1 MSSIIP
7 PFVSYT
13 VPKTEA
19 TTGCNLETGCITK
32 HEGPRCS
39 AFRSPGSFPGTG
51 ENPNRPV
58 SISCTSSANSRSGI
72 RCRLFLSP
80 KAFNTPVSILACS
93 MFSGCNRHPSHTL
106 QKHLRQPVSRQIL
119 IGPPAFRPRCHSC
132 RRDSG
137 VAGPHDVWLFKK
149 YARYIPNLL
158 TNSHQPLP
166 LLNSRLWGAF
176 QQRFSLVRVLHRPR
190 GRLKHAPNFD
200 QDIGIRAGS
209 ATNLHE
215 YWLYWQFWNPIID
228 VESRDPTQI
237 SAGPEQRTLG
247 ELSSH
252 SWVSCAASRHAQ
264 ICTPDPKRPNPW
276 ILKHRMHSST
286 ASMDTKRNS

>member
-39 AFRSPGSFPGTG
+39 AFRNPGSFPGTG

-93 MFSGCNRHPSHTL
+93 MFLVATATL
-106 QKHLRQPVSRQIL
+106 HILCKSTCGNLFHVKSSSALLLSAPAATAAGVTVVLPALMMFDFSRSML
-119 IGPPAFRPRCHSC
+119 
-132 RRDSG
+132 
-137 VAGPHDVWLFKK
+137 
-149 YARYIPNLL
+149 
-158 TNSHQPLP
+158 
-166 LLNSRLWGAF
+166 
-176 QQRFSLVRVLHRPR
+176 
-190 GRLKHAPNFD
+190 
-200 QDIGIRAGS
+200 
-209 ATNLHE
+209 AT
-215 YWLYWQFWNPIID
+215 
-228 VESRDPTQI
+228 SPT
-237 SAGPEQRTLG
+237 
-247 ELSSH
+247 
-252 SWVSCAASRHAQ
+252 C
-264 ICTPDPKRPNPW
+264 
-276 ILKHRMHSST
+276 
-286 ASMDTKRNS
+286 